1 MNAITVRLEPWEMD
15 LGHHIGAESV
25 AACAARGMG
34 AGNWRN
40 EDPEEE
46 GRARGYSH
54 ALEIA
59 VGKYLGRF
67 VHLGVWAQHTSAPP
81 NRPDVSPDLEVRRI
95 DDLRNPWVVVKP
107 RDVDRGYRIVVGHIE
122 KEPDGG
128 GKATLLGYVPARLA
142 MEKTYRDH
150 PTYRQ
155 GSGVRV
161 APISIVRPVSRLKA
175 ILDGQEVPA

>member
-1 MNAITVRLEPWEMD
+1 MSAIIVRLEPWEMD

-40 EDPEEE
+40 EDPEQE

-67 VHLGVWAQHTSAPP
+67 VHLGVWARHTSRSPGM
-81 NRPDVSPDLEVRRI
+81 PDVSPDLEVRRVYA
-95 DDLRNPWVVVKP
+95 LARALVTVKP
-107 RDVDRGYRIVVGHIE
+107 HDARSGHRIVVGHL
-122 KEPDGG
+122 KPEPDGG
-128 GKATLLGYVPARLA
+128 GKATLLGYVPADIALA
-142 MEKTYRDH
+142 TSVGPHPAYR
-150 PTYRQ
+150 R

-161 APISIVRPVSRLKA
+161 APISILRPVSTLKA
-175 ILDGQEVPA
+175 ILDRREVPA